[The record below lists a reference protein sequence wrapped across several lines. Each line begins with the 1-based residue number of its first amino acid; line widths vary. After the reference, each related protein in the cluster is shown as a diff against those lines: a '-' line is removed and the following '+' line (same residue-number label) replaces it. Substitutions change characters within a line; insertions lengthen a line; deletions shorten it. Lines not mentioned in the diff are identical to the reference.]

1 MKIDTSLVP
10 DPFAT
15 LIRLTASALSRDRG
29 EPAAPGATAAPAA
42 LAATPRPRSLLDRLD
57 AWLWRA
63 RQRDL
68 ERALQH
74 APDLATAERLLAE
87 RIGPFGRYF

>member
-1 MKIDTSLVP
+1 MKNRSSTFP

-15 LIRLTASALSRDRG
+15 LVGLTANALSGRTPG
-29 EPAAPGATAAPAA
+29 NAAEPAHAVESGSDSG
-42 LAATPRPRSLLDRLD
+42 RSLLDRLD

-68 ERALQH
+68 ERAL
-74 APDLATAERLLAE
+74 AGAGDVAEIERRLSD
-87 RIGPFGRYF
+87 RIGLFGRYV